1 MKRTFLLLA
10 IALCIWRSLTAQTN
24 VSGYILSNTTWTVA
38 NSPYIVTGNILVN
51 NGVTLTI
58 EPGVVVKFDT
68 TKTLQVDGELIAIG
82 TAQNRITFTANDA
95 TPAKGSWGRIQF
107 SDNST
112 DAVFDTLGNYV
123 SGSIFKYCDIRYGGG
138 VPGDATVYCDTSSP
152 YFSHCRISNCL
163 KQAVY
168 FTQAGGKVDSSSIRD
183 CVGTALHFNS
193 PIASDLI
200 VKNDTFEFNGG
211 GIGYGGS
218 GSLANVTI
226 ENCLFSNSDSA
237 ISVQSTLSSII
248 TDNVFT
254 ANTYAIRGDLGANAT
269 ISNNVFTA
277 HTSSVIGSCSPWGF
291 ISGGDVNITNNYFE
305 NNMGVISMQANTFV
319 VIQDNTFKNN
329 RFHSS
334 NGSLCYSSGGSNL
347 LNIYGHGVIINNV
360 FEGNTSAYG
369 GYLLQLYVQLEIT
382 GNVFKNNSPVTIDCG
397 SKPNICSNKFLN
409 NSGSVIN
416 SNPSYR
422 STGAN
427 SYIHGN
433 EFLYNSGIGATIS
446 IVSNFPYYV
455 NDYAIINRNEF
466 QGDSTAGDPIISII
480 GCTATVS
487 NNRFLNNPNSGY
499 PVISVSNSNSN
510 IHNNDFLGNTGVSCL
525 RISGTT
531 QPVVTQNNFVNPGVQ
546 YEIENLIPFGP
557 GANINVSDNYW
568 GTTNTTHIDSV
579 IKDYFDDSN
588 LSVALYPPVLTSPA
602 FVDTNAS
609 CTSTVCA
616 LSVSGSV
623 VNVSCFGGT
632 NGSINITV
640 SNGTSPYTYVWSSG
654 ASSNLTNG
662 NYTVT
667 VIDANFCSA
676 TKSFV
681 ISQPASPVAVV
692 SAVITNANCN
702 SGGSINIAAS
712 GGASPYTYNW
722 GSGLTTEDRTGLNP
736 GNYSVTVRDNYNC
749 SVTQSFTVGQDA
761 GPYISGLATNT
772 SCNNSCDG
780 AINLSITGAAPFTY
794 DWGTG
799 FGTTEDTS
807 GLCAGTY
814 NVTVADSNN
823 CGIAASFPIASPAA
837 LSATATIT
845 ASVSC
850 SGYSDGAA
858 TAATTGGTPPYSF
871 LWSDGQTA
879 DTATSLSAGVY
890 AVTVTDSLGC
900 TAVASVTV
908 ADGNNVF
915 AGAIGGPTAASINQ
929 TATYIVSANV
939 NYSYSWSV
947 LNGAI
952 LSGHGSNSIE
962 VAWTVAG
969 TGLVELIA
977 SEQGCADT
985 VSKSV
990 TVVDTT
996 QNCSALFY
1004 LYPDTIP
1011 HSYFAVNTASG
1022 IAPLYYS
1029 WNWGDG
1035 SANDTA
1041 AYPSHTYT
1049 AAGFYTICLSIS
1061 DSSGCSDTYC
1071 NPYFLL
1077 KSEDESS
1084 AMIHVNVVAPTFTSL
1099 HGTVQEN
1106 FTLYPNP
1113 TTGTVTLKGSN
1124 IRGSAVC
1131 TLLDAMGKQLIRKYF
1146 ANGVLA
1152 AGVPLDLSA
1161 LHAGLYFLKIQTGN
1175 GSRILKVVKE

>member
-1 MKRTFLLLA
+1 MRSRNFGLYDYYPFHAIIDGNTFLNNQFN
-10 IALCIWRSLTAQTN
+10 LTN
-24 VSGYILSNTTWTVA
+24 NC
-38 NSPYIVTGNILVN
+38 GNPISYDYSFIKVH
-51 NGVTLTI
+51 
-58 EPGVVVKFDT
+58 PGFF
-68 TKTLQVDGELIAIG
+68 GA
-82 TAQNRITFTANDA
+82 A
-95 TPAKGSWGRIQF
+95 
-107 SDNST
+107 
-112 DAVFDTLGNYV
+112 
-123 SGSIFKYCDIRYGGG
+123 GGG
-138 VPGDATVYCDTSSP
+138 
-152 YFSHCRISNCL
+152 
-163 KQAVY
+163 
-168 FTQAGGKVDSSSIRD
+168 AG
-183 CVGTALHFNS
+183 
-193 PIASDLI
+193 
-200 VKNDTFEFNGG
+200 
-211 GIGYGGS
+211 
-218 GSLANVTI
+218 
-226 ENCLFSNSDSA
+226 
-237 ISVQSTLSSII
+237 
-248 TDNVFT
+248 VFT
-254 ANTYAIRGDLGANAT
+254 
-269 ISNNVFTA
+269 NNV
-277 HTSSVIGSCSPWGF
+277 I
-291 ISGGDVNITNNYFE
+291 D
-305 NNMGVISMQANTFV
+305 
-319 VIQDNTFKNN
+319 
-329 RFHSS
+329 
-334 NGSLCYSSGGSNL
+334 
-347 LNIYGHGVIINNV
+347 
-360 FEGNTSAYG
+360 GNTSTTG
-369 GYLLQLYVQLEIT
+369 SGTLITLNGQWEIAN
-382 GNVFKNNSPVTIDCG
+382 NVIKNNHPGNLSIPGT
-397 SKPNICSNKFLN
+397 PNICSNKFLN
-409 NSGSVIN
+409 NSGNVIGSTASYDPVSIHDNQFSNNMTGSSSTIDLIN
-416 SNPSYR
+416 SSGIND
-422 STGAN
+422 
-427 SYIHGN
+427 N
-433 EFLYNSGIGATIS
+433 EFLNNTTSISMVTVSTTPSFNNNLFQNDTSNLYLIKISGGNPIISNNRIINNLNSGI
-446 IVSNFPYYV
+446 N
-455 NDYAIINRNEF
+455 
-466 QGDSTAGDPIISII
+466 PIILVNTS
-480 GCTATVS
+480 
-487 NNRFLNNPNSGY
+487 
-499 PVISVSNSNSN
+499 SN
-510 IHNNDFLGNTGVSCL
+510 IHNNDFQGNSGVICL
-525 RISGTT
+525 YIGGTNST
-531 QPVVTQNNFVNPGVQ
+531 VTQNNFVNPGVQ
-546 YEIENLIPFGP
+546 YEIKNQISFGP
-557 GANINVSDNYW
+557 GANINASNNYW
-568 GTTNTTHIDSV
+568 GTSSSAHIDSV
-579 IKDYFDDSN
+579 IYDYFDNAN

-602 FVDTNAS
+602 SVDTNAS

-616 LSVSGSV
+616 LSVSGTM
-623 VNVSCFGGT
+623 VNVSCYGGT
-632 NGSINITV
+632 NGSINTTV

-654 ASSNLTNG
+654 ASSEDISNRTSG
-662 NYTVT
+662 NYTIT

-712 GGASPYTYNW
+712 GGTSPYTYNW

-780 AINLSITGAAPFTY
+780 AINLSVTGAAPFTY

-799 FGTTEDTS
+799 FGATEDTS

-823 CGIAASFPIASPAA
+823 CGIATTFTIASPAA

-858 TAATTGGTPPYSF
+858 TAAATGGTPPYSF

-879 DTATSLSAGVY
+879 DTATALSAGVY

-947 LNGAI
+947 LNGVI

-1004 LYPDTIP
+1004 LYPDTVP
-1011 HSYFAVNTASG
+1011 HSYFVVNTASG

-1049 AAGFYTICLSIS
+1049 AAGFYTICLTIT
-1061 DSSGCSDTYC
+1061 DSAGCSDTYC

-1084 AMIHVNVVAPTFTSL
+1084 AMIQVNVVPTTFTSIHDVAL
-1099 HGTVQEN
+1099 ESI
-1106 FTLYPNP
+1106 TLYPNP
-1113 TTGTVTLKGSN
+1113 TSGTITLKGIPSLA
-1124 IRGSAVC
+1124 GMESLQLKLFD
-1131 TLLDAMGKQLIRKYF
+1131 TFGKQLWQQSLETVQ
-1146 ANGVLA
+1146 GVS
-1152 AGVPLDLSA
+1152 LDLTS
-1161 LHAGLYFLKIQTGN
+1161 LSQGIYFLKIQN
-1175 GSRILKVVKE
+1175 DKGSRVMKVIKQ